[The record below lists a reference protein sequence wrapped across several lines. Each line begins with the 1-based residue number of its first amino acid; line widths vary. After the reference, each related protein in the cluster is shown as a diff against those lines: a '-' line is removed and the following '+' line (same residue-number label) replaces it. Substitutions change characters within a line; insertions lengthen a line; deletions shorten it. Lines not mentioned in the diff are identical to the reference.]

1 MPRQIVLGNDPA
13 SLEGDVATGLRIS
26 QTLDQTPVLLAP
38 TALQE
43 ALTILLK
50 TRRGRAS
57 DKPIEAEFDERIAPD
72 DSCAVAGRHK
82 SDLIV
87 MPVEL
92 VGSSEENFKT
102 FLHCFGCAL
111 LLINRAQPEDT
122 ATMPI

>member
-1 MPRQIVLGNDPA
+1 M
-13 SLEGDVATGLRIS
+13 
-26 QTLDQTPVLLAP
+26 PVLLAP
-38 TALQE
+38 TALQD
-43 ALTILLK
+43 ALTVLLQ

-72 DSCAVAGRHK
+72 DLCAVAGRHK

-87 MPVEL
+87 MP
-92 VGSSEENFKT
+92 EEDFKT
-102 FLHCFGCAL
+102 FLQSFGCPL